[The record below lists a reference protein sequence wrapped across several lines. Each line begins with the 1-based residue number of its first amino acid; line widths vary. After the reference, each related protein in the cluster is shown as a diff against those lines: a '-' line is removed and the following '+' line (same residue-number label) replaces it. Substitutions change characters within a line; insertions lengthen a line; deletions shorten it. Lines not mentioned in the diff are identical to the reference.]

1 MILPGLVSITF
12 RQLAPAEIAML
23 ARDAGLAGIEWGGD
37 IHVPCGHRARAREV
51 RQLTLDAGLN
61 VVSYGSYYRVG
72 EPTTDP
78 FERVLETAIELGAP
92 SVRVWAGKRG
102 SAAAD
107 DAYRAAVELDGRRIA
122 NQAAA
127 AGLNVA
133 YEFHG
138 QTLTDTAASARALM
152 ESLARTNV
160 RSYWQPRTEATTVAD
175 NLSQMA
181 AVAPWL
187 SHLHVFNW
195 RAESEPKPHV
205 TRQPLRDGMAEWK
218 RYLAQARRDG
228 KDRYAMLEFVR
239 DDTPA
244 AFREDAAALLDLLR
258 QA

>member
-1 MILPGLVSITF
+1 MIHPGMVSITF
-12 RQLAPAEIAML
+12 RQLSPADIVML

-37 IHVPCGHRARAREV
+37 IHVPFGDQARAREV
-51 RQLTLDAGLN
+51 RQLTVDAGLT

-72 EPTTDP
+72 EPTTEP
-78 FERVLETAIELGAP
+78 FERILETALELGAP

-107 DAYRAAVELDGRRIA
+107 DAYRAAVEQDGRLIA
-122 NQAAA
+122 DLAAI

-195 RAESEPKPHV
+195 HAESEPKPHV
-205 TRQPLRDGMAEWK
+205 TRQPLRDGMTEWT
-218 RYLAQARRDG
+218 RYLAQARADG
-228 KDRYAMLEFVR
+228 RDRYAMLEFVR
-239 DDTPA
+239 DDSPA
-244 AFREDAAALLDLLR
+244 ALREDAAALLELLR